1 MSVKIN
7 TDFISNQNSYDNQVV
22 KYICVHNTDNY
33 NHGANAKCHAKA
45 QHDGNFSGYS
55 AHVYVDDTGAY
66 QATPYNRGAWHI
78 GVNYGGRLF
87 GIANNR
93 NTIGIEVCVQAG
105 YNYEKAFLNA
115 VDVCKQLMKKY
126 DVDADHVIQHYDA
139 CAKNCPSAIRAHKD
153 WARFK
158 KAIQG
163 AESAATTPAAPR
175 KLYRVRKTWADAAS
189 QIGAYEY
196 LENAKLACPAGYR
209 VFDESGKAIYKNDIQ
224 TEGMQ
229 ASELKNLTPAELI
242 KKIGPLFTKDQL
254 QTGILASV
262 SMAQFILESGW
273 GKSKLTQNANNA
285 FGMKKNLSGNT
296 WPGSKWDGVKTIPM
310 KTGEQTKDGKS
321 YSIVADFRV
330 YDCLQCSIGDHSA
343 YLAGAKNGNKLRY
356 EGLKGCKDYKKAATI
371 IKKGGYATDTQYVQQ
386 LCKLIEQYGLTA
398 YDVKTGNAK
407 PETSTDTSTEL
418 KPTKRKTFQVKIT
431 ATDLRIRR
439 GPGTNYPFTGK
450 YTGKG
455 KFTITEEQNGWGRL
469 KSGAGW
475 ICLELDCVTRV

>member
-1 MSVKIN
+1 MSIKIN
-7 TDFISNQNSYDNQVV
+7 TEFISNNNSYDNQVV
-22 KYICVHNTDNY
+22 KYICIHNTDNY

-78 GVNYGGRLF
+78 GVNYGGGRLF

-189 QIGAYEY
+189 QIGAYAY
-196 LENAKLACPAGYR
+196 LKNAKLACPAGYR
-209 VFDESGKAIYKNDIQ
+209 VFDESGKTIYKNDIQ

-229 ASELKNLTPAELI
+229 ASELKNLTPTELI
-242 KKIGPLFTKDQL
+242 KRIGPLFTKDQL

-262 SMAQFILESGW
+262 SLAQFILESGW

-343 YLAGAKNGNKLRY
+343 YLAGAKKGNALRY
-356 EGLKGCKDYKKAATI
+356 AGLKGCKNYKKAAQI
-371 IKKGGYATDTQYVQQ
+371 IKSGGYATDTKYVQQ
-386 LCKLIEQYGLTA
+386 LCKLIEQYNLTQ
-398 YDVKTGNAK
+398 YDVKDAK
-407 PETSTDTSTEL
+407 KTDTKKPAAST
-418 KPTKRKTFQVKIT
+418 TTARKCPYQVKIT
-431 ATDLRIRR
+431 TKELRIRKSPSTSAR
-439 GPGTNYPFTGK
+439 VMG
-450 YTGKG
+450 YTGVG
-455 KFTITEEQNGWGRL
+455 VFTIIKEQNGWGYL

-475 ICLELDCVTRV
+475 IYLGIKSLTFL

>member
-1 MSVKIN
+1 MSIKIN
-7 TDFISNQNSYDNQVV
+7 TEFISNNNSYDNQVV
-22 KYICVHNTDNY
+22 KYICIHNTDNY

-78 GVNYGGRLF
+78 GVNYGGGRLF

-189 QIGAYEY
+189 QIGAYAY
-196 LENAKLACPAGYR
+196 LKNAKLACPAGYR
-209 VFDESGKAIYKNDIQ
+209 VFDESGKTIYKNDIQ

-229 ASELKNLTPAELI
+229 ASELKNLTPTELI
-242 KKIGPLFTKDQL
+242 KRIGPLFTKDQL

-262 SMAQFILESGW
+262 SLAQFILESGW

-343 YLAGAKNGNKLRY
+343 YLAGAKKGNALRY
-356 EGLKGCKDYKKAATI
+356 AGLKGCKNYKKAAQI
-371 IKKGGYATDTQYVQQ
+371 IKSGGYATDTKYVQQ
-386 LCKLIEQYGLTA
+386 LCKLIEQYNLTQ
-398 YDVKTGNAK
+398 YDVKDAK
-407 PETSTDTSTEL
+407 KTDTKKPAAST
-418 KPTKRKTFQVKIT
+418 TTARKCPYQVKIT
-431 ATDLRIRR
+431 TKELRIRKSPSTSAR
-439 GPGTNYPFTGK
+439 VMG
-450 YTGKG
+450 YTGG
-455 KFTITEEQNGWGRL
+455 GVFTIIKEQNGWGYL

-475 ICLELDCVTRV
+475 IYLGIKSLTFL

>member
-1 MSVKIN
+1 MSIKIN
-7 TDFISNQNSYDNQVV
+7 TEFISNNNSYDNQVV
-22 KYICVHNTDNY
+22 KYICIHNTDNY

-78 GVNYGGRLF
+78 GVNYGGGRLF

-189 QIGAYEY
+189 QIGAYAY
-196 LENAKLACPAGYR
+196 LKNAKLACPAGYR
-209 VFDESGKAIYKNDIQ
+209 VFDESGKTIYKNDIQ

-229 ASELKNLTPAELI
+229 ASELKNLTPTELI
-242 KKIGPLFTKDQL
+242 KRIGPLFTKDQL

-262 SMAQFILESGW
+262 SLAQFILESGW

-343 YLAGAKNGNKLRY
+343 YLAGAKKGNALRY
-356 EGLKGCKDYKKAATI
+356 AGLKGCKNYKKAATI
-371 IKKGGYATDTQYVQQ
+371 IKNGGYATDTKYVQQ
-386 LCKLIEQYGLTA
+386 LCKLIEQYNLTQ
-398 YDVKTGNAK
+398 YDVKDAK
-407 PETSTDTSTEL
+407 KTDTK
-418 KPTKRKTFQVKIT
+418 KPSATTTTARRCPYQVKIT
-431 ATDLRIRR
+431 TKELRIRKSPSTSAR
-439 GPGTNYPFTGK
+439 VMG
-450 YTGKG
+450 YTGVG
-455 KFTITEEQNGWGRL
+455 TFTIIKEQNGWGYL

-475 ICLELDCVTRV
+475 IYLGIKSLTFL

>member
-1 MSVKIN
+1 MSIKIN
-7 TDFISNQNSYDNQVV
+7 TEFISNNNSYDNQVV
-22 KYICVHNTDNY
+22 KYICIHNTDNY

-78 GVNYGGRLF
+78 GVNYGGGRLF

-189 QIGAYEY
+189 QIGAYAY
-196 LENAKLACPAGYR
+196 LKNAKLACPAGYR
-209 VFDESGKAIYKNDIQ
+209 VFDESGKTIYKNDIQ

-229 ASELKNLTPAELI
+229 ASELKNLTPTELI
-242 KKIGPLFTKDQL
+242 KRIGPLFTKDQL

-262 SMAQFILESGW
+262 SLAQFILESGW

-343 YLAGAKNGNKLRY
+343 YLAGAKKGNALRY
-356 EGLKGCKDYKKAATI
+356 AGLKGCKNYKKAAQI
-371 IKKGGYATDTQYVQQ
+371 IKSGGYATDTKYVQQ
-386 LCKLIEQYGLTA
+386 LCKLIEQYNLTQ
-398 YDVKTGNAK
+398 YDVKDAK
-407 PETSTDTSTEL
+407 KTETKKPAASTA
-418 KPTKRKTFQVKIT
+418 RKCPYQVKIT
-431 ATDLRIRR
+431 TKELRIRKSPSTSAR
-439 GPGTNYPFTGK
+439 VMG
-450 YTGKG
+450 YTGVG
-455 KFTITEEQNGWGRL
+455 TFTIIKEQNGWGYL

-475 ICLELDCVTRV
+475 IYLGIKSLTFL